1 MNDFPLYLLLPLL
14 AALVY
19 AVGALALKRALSFG
33 LGLWRLTFL
42 ANLVMGLLFLPLL
55 LLGGAENADGR
66 WYQPVLGGLAFFT
79 GQIFTFLA
87 LNKGDVSV
95 ATPVM
100 GIKVVLVALFSTIL
114 VAEPV
119 SPQLWGG
126 AFLTTVGILLLHG
139 GSAAERRLVW
149 PTLLLAASSAS
160 AFALTDVLVQRWAPL
175 WGIGHFL
182 PLMFGCLTVLSFV
195 FVPFFKGPLWPLPR
209 GGAGWVLGGCV
220 LLALQALIL
229 AVTFGVFGDATA
241 VNIVFSSRGLMSVV
255 LVWLVGHWFTSSEQ
269 HLGRK
274 VLARRLAGAS
284 LLIAAIAL
292 TLV

>member
-1 MNDFPLYLLLPLL
+1 MNDYPLHLFLPLL
-14 AALVY
+14 AAVVY
-19 AVGALALKRALSFG
+19 AVGALALKRALFFG
-33 LGLWRLTFL
+33 LGIWRLTFL
-42 ANLVMGLLFLPLL
+42 SNLAMGLLFLPLL
-55 LLGGAENADGR
+55 LLGGAEGADGR
-66 WYQPVLGGLAFFT
+66 WYQPVLGGLTFLT
-79 GQIFTFLA
+79 GQVFTFLA

-100 GIKVVLVALFSTIL
+100 GIKVILVAFFSTLL

-126 AFLTTVGILLLHG
+126 AFLTTLGILLLHG
-139 GSAAERRLVW
+139 GSAAERRLVL
-149 PTLLLAASSAS
+149 PTLVLAASSAA
-160 AFALTDVLVQRWAPL
+160 AFALTDVLVQRWAPQ

-182 PLMFGCLTVLSFV
+182 PLMFGCLTVFSFG
-195 FVPFFKGPLWPLPR
+195 FVPFFSGPLWPLPR
-209 GGAGWVLGGCV
+209 GGAGWVIGGCC

-255 LVWLVGHWFTSSEQ
+255 LVWLAGHWFTSAEQ

-274 VLARRLAGAS
+274 VLTRRLCGAG
-284 LLIAAIAL
+284 LLVAAIAL

>member
-1 MNDFPLYLLLPLL
+1 MNDFPFYLLLPLL
-14 AALVY
+14 AAIVY

-42 ANLVMGLLFLPLL
+42 ANLAMGVLFLPLL

-100 GIKVVLVALFSTIL
+100 GIKVIL
-114 VAEPV
+114 VAFFSTLLVDQPV

-126 AFLTTVGILLLHG
+126 AVLTTVGILLLHG
-139 GSAAERRLVW
+139 GSAAERRLVL
-149 PTLLLAASSAS
+149 PTLVLAACSAS

-182 PLMFGCLTVLSFV
+182 PLMFGCLTVFSLGFI
-195 FVPFFKGPLWPLPR
+195 PFFSGPLWPLPR
-209 GGAGWVLGGCV
+209 AGAGWVAAGCC
-220 LLALQALIL
+220 LLALQAFIL
-229 AVTFGVFGDATA
+229 AVTFGVFGNATA

-274 VLARRLAGAS
+274 VLGRRLCGAS
-284 LLIAAIAL
+284 LLVGAIAL